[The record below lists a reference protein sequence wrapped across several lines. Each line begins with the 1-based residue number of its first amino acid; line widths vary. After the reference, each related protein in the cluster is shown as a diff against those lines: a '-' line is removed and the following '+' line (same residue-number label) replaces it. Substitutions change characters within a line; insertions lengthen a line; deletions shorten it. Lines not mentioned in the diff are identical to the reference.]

1 MIDDVIAKDW
11 GWEMNEVTD
20 DKWQCQRDDKGWEQT
35 ERESNRVRPNLHREA
50 RKEAVFTLSRQVACS
65 RR

>member
-20 DKWQCQRDDKGWEQT
+20 DKWQCQRDDKGWEQI
-35 ERESNRVRPNLHREA
+35 EK
-50 RKEAVFTLSRQVACS
+50 RKEESS
-65 RR
+65 SSS